1 MNARLALEEEVEILE
16 EIQRRQK
23 DKTVIG
29 IVRPDGSLSHSIT
42 KNNNKWDT
50 TLLPATMF
58 IAEKLERV
66 ARSTKRFIIVIGGRA
81 SGKSIGIGDICL
93 IKAKD
98 EAIKTYCL
106 REYQSSIKNSVH
118 SLLSGEIKR
127 LELEGF
133 EILDNNIRREGNDMF
148 QFAGLARNVDSVKSA
163 FGFKNYWT
171 EEAQTVSLDS
181 LTALTPTA
189 RNKPNKGL
197 PNTKLELVANSDTQM
212 MFTANPSASEDP
224 FSQRFIVPFLDT
236 LDRDGYYED
245 DLHLIVVMNYT
256 DNPWY
261 KESGLEQERQFDY
274 DNKPRA
280 KYNWIWLGQFNDDVE
295 DNIIQSEWFDA
306 AIDAHK
312 KIKGWSERGTKVFT
326 HDPADTGEDAKAVAF
341 RHGTIVKHADEKLD
355 GDGNDACD
363 WATETAL
370 DHDADMFV
378 YDADGMGALLRR
390 QINSSFEGKKIR
402 VEAFKGSEGV
412 DDPNEIYLG
421 YDDSVDESKP
431 KKNSDVFKNKR
442 SQKYIGLARRFY
454 NTYRAVEHGI
464 FTDPDDMI
472 SISSDIKLIAKLRS
486 ELCRIPLKPDN
497 GSGFIQV
504 MSKLEMKNKHKIKSP
519 NLADCIYMLWGVK
532 PTVKRPPMK
541 LKFKRAV

>member
-1 MNARLALEEEVEILE
+1 MNARALREEELE
-16 EIQRRQK
+16 LREEKQRRQK

-50 TLLPATMF
+50 TVLPATMF

-118 SLLSGEIKR
+118 SLLAGEIKR

-133 EILDNNIRREGNDMF
+133 EVLDNNIRREGNDMF

-189 RNKPNKGL
+189 RNKPNRGL
-197 PNTKLELVANSDTQM
+197 PNATLELVANSDTQM

-224 FSQRFIVPFLDT
+224 FSQRFIVPFLDS

-274 DNKPRA
+274 ENKPRA

-306 AIDAHK
+306 AVDAHK
-312 KIKGWSERGTKVFT
+312 KIKGWSERGVKVFA
-326 HDPADTGEDAKAVAF
+326 HDPSDVGEDSKGAAF
-341 RHGTIVKHADEKLD
+341 RHGTVVKYVGEKTD
-355 GDGNDACD
+355 GDGNQGCD
-363 WATETAL
+363 WATDDAL
-370 DHDADMFV
+370 DFDADMFV

-390 QINSSFEGKKIR
+390 QISASLEGKKIR
-402 VEAFKGSEGV
+402 IESFKGSESP
-412 DDPNEIYLG
+412 DDPNEVFQG
-421 YDDSVDESKP
+421 TVHSVDEKKP
-431 KKNSDVFKNKR
+431 QTNKDLFRNKR
-442 SQKYIGLARRFY
+442 DQKYIDLAVRFE
-454 NTYRAVEHGI
+454 NTYNAIVNGI

-472 SISSDIKLIAKLRS
+472 SISSEIDCLPKLRS
-486 ELCRIPLKPDN
+486 ELCRIPLKPN
-497 GSGFIQV
+497 GSGFMKI
-504 MSKLEMKNKHKIKSP
+504 MPKIEMKAKHQIKSP
-519 NLADCIYMLWGVK
+519 NLADSVYMLWGVK
-532 PTVKRPPMK
+532 PNVKRPPMK
-541 LKFKRAV
+541 LNFKRAV